1 MRLFAFLLAG
11 LLAALPA
18 AAKRDRCPD
27 GQQRIFTGD
36 CVWKCDKGQVPVL
49 GGGCTA
55 APRLTK
61 PEPVFASTD
70 QMDEHR
76 TTYEQR
82 AEEEETVVRSYA
94 VKFILEADGK
104 VGRVEVSG
112 SGDPD
117 LREALVRRVKMR
129 GYEPATVEGAPVAV
143 YMTSTYTF

>member
-11 LLAALPA
+11 LLATLPA

-36 CVWKCDKGQVPVL
+36 CVSKCDKGQVPVL

-61 PEPVFASTD
+61 PEPTFASTD

-82 AEEEETVVRSYA
+82 AEEEETVIRSY
-94 VKFILEADGK
+94 K

-117 LREALVRRVKMR
+117 LREALVQRVKMR

>member
-1 MRLFAFLLAG
+1 MRPFAFLLAG
-11 LLAALPA
+11 LLATLPA

-36 CVWKCDKGQVPVL
+36 CVSKCDKGQVPVL
-49 GGGCTA
+49 GGGCTV

-61 PEPVFASTD
+61 PEPTFASTD

-76 TTYEQR
+76 TSYEH
-82 AEEEETVVRSYA
+82 SY
-94 VKFILEADGK
+94 K

-117 LREALVRRVKMR
+117 LREALVQRVKMR